1 VSATTGGGAAAA
13 GAPPPPAQTPRQ
25 DAGPGV
31 PSSSRPAW
39 RRALSSS
46 PAYMAVVLL
55 VLVALFSL
63 LAPDTFPTAANGR
76 NVLTDVAV
84 LLVMAVGTTYV
95 LVAGGFDL
103 SQGSVLV
110 FSGVAAAKTMEA
122 LGGQGAGTVLVGI
135 AVGLLAGTAWGAV
148 NGLVITKLGVPALIT
163 TLGSTGAA
171 LGAAQLLSNGTDV
184 RTVPD
189 ALISVAV
196 QRPLTLS
203 WLVWVAALVALVGGL
218 VLATTRYGRH
228 TQLIGSNAES
238 ARRAGIAVDRHT
250 ASLYVLNGALAG
262 LAGLMS
268 LTRFATT
275 TISGHTTDGL
285 QVITGVVLGGTSLFG
300 GAGTVIG
307 TVIGMFIPGVLNN
320 GFVVLNV
327 QAFWQQVAVGVVL
340 VVAVYVDQLKRRRRN
355 AA

>member
-1 VSATTGGGAAAA
+1 MSAEATAA
-13 GAPPPPAQTPRQ
+13 GAPPPPAQTPPQ
-25 DAGPGV
+25 TPAPGRSGSL
-31 PSSSRPAW
+31 PPW

-55 VLVALFSL
+55 VLVAVFGSQ
-63 LAPDTFPTAANGR
+63 APDAFLTAANGR

-110 FSGVAAAKTMEA
+110 FSGVAAARTMEA
-122 LGGQGAGTVLVGI
+122 LGGQGAGTVVVGVLVGL
-135 AVGLLAGTAWGAV
+135 AAGTAWGAL
-148 NGLVITKLGVPALIT
+148 NGLVIAYLGVPALIT

-171 LGAAQLLSNGTDV
+171 LGAAQLLANGTDV
-184 RTVPD
+184 RTIPE
-189 ALISVAV
+189 ALIDVAV

-203 WLVWVAALVALVGGL
+203 WLVWVAAVVALVGAL

-238 ARRAGIAVDRHT
+238 ARRAGISVDRHT
-250 ASLYVLNGALAG
+250 ASLHVLNGALAG

-300 GAGTVIG
+300 GVGTVLG

>member
-218 VLATTRYGRH
+218 VLATT
-228 TQLIGSNAES
+228 
-238 ARRAGIAVDRHT
+238 
-250 ASLYVLNGALAG
+250 
-262 LAGLMS
+262 
-268 LTRFATT
+268 

>member
-1 VSATTGGGAAAA
+1 
-13 GAPPPPAQTPRQ
+13 
-25 DAGPGV
+25 
-31 PSSSRPAW
+31 
-39 RRALSSS
+39 
-46 PAYMAVVLL
+46 MAVVLL
-55 VLVALFSL
+55 VLVLGFSL

-76 NVLTDVAV
+76 NVLMDVAV

-110 FSGVAAAKTMEA
+110 FAGVAAAKVMEST
-122 LGGQGAGTVLVGI
+122 GGQGPGTVVVGVV
-135 AVGLLAGTAWGAV
+135 VGLAAGTAWGLV
-148 NGLVITKLGVPALIT
+148 NGLVITRLGVPALIT

-189 ALISVAV
+189 ALIDLAV
-196 QRPLTLS
+196 QRPLTVS
-203 WLVWVAALVALVGGL
+203 WLVWVAVVVALVGGV

-275 TISGHTTDGL
+275 TISGHSTDGL

-300 GAGTVIG
+300 GVGTVVG

-340 VVAVYVDQLKRRRRN
+340 VVAVYVDQLKRRRRS

>member
-1 VSATTGGGAAAA
+1 MSATEA
-13 GAPPPPAQTPRQ
+13 GAPPPPPQTP
-25 DAGPGV
+25 A
-31 PSSSRPAW
+31 RPAAPGPTSLPPW

-46 PAYMAVVLL
+46 PAYMFVVLL
-55 VLVALFSL
+55 VLVGVFSL
-63 LAPDTFPTAANGR
+63 LAPETFPTAANGR

-110 FSGVAAAKTMEA
+110 FAGVAAAKTMEA
-122 LGGQGAGTVLVGI
+122 LGGQGAGTVLVGV
-135 AVGLLAGTAWGAV
+135 AVGLAAGTAWGLV
-148 NGLVITKLGVPALIT
+148 NGLVITRLGVPALIT

-203 WLVWVAALVALVGGL
+203 WLVWVAALVALVGAL

-300 GAGTVIG
+300 GVGTVLG

>member
-1 VSATTGGGAAAA
+1 MSAADA
-13 GAPPPPAQTPRQ
+13 GAPPPPAQTPARP
-25 DAGPGV
+25 AAP
-31 PSSSRPAW
+31 PSASLPAW
-39 RRALSSS
+39 RRALGSS
-46 PAYMAVVLL
+46 PAYMFVVLL
-55 VLVALFSL
+55 VLVAVFSL
-63 LAPDTFPTAANGR
+63 LAPETFPTAANGR

-122 LGGQGAGTVLVGI
+122 LGGQGAGTVLVGV
-135 AVGLLAGTAWGAV
+135 AVGLAAGTAWGLA
-148 NGLVITKLGVPALIT
+148 NGLVITRLGVPALIT

-171 LGAAQLLSNGTDV
+171 LGAAQLLSDGTDV

-300 GAGTVIG
+300 GVGTVLG